1 MNKYLFESR
10 TVLGNVSRLETD
22 DMDIE
27 GGSGEECEQMYGCKK
42 APGHVSR
49 EQ

>member
-1 MNKYLFESR
+1 MVGS
-10 TVLGNVSRLETD
+10 VLGIETD

-27 GGSGEECEQMYGCKK
+27 GSPGEEYEQMHGCKK
-42 APGHVSR
+42 APGHVSG

>member
-1 MNKYLFESR
+1 M
-10 TVLGNVSRLETD
+10 LGIVSGTETD

-27 GGSGEECEQMYGCKK
+27 GGPGKECEQKHVCRK
-42 APGHVSR
+42 APGHVSG